1 MYFPQSTPRTLLGH
15 THLFR
20 HNYEFRFTLTSLY
33 SGGKRE
39 IMAVP
44 GLEAEISL
52 VKSLGEKLQ
61 INEQNDIT
69 KTKEMSQQIE
79 ELSKNAG
86 RKYV

>member
-1 MYFPQSTPRTLLGH
+1 M
-15 THLFR
+15 
-20 HNYEFRFTLTSLY
+20 TSLY

-52 VKSLGEKLQ
+52 AKSLGEKLQ
-61 INEQNDIT
+61 ISEQNDIT
-69 KTKEMSQQIE
+69 KTKEMGQQIE